1 MNKLILVIV
10 LTFLFVESLSLYT
23 AGSPVTQLTAK
34 EFDKVYK
41 GVWLV

>member
-1 MNKLILVIV
+1 MNKLILVVV
-10 LTFLFVESLSLYT
+10 LSFLLAETVSMYS